1 MIATLQVVSRINIE
15 PHVQKVLRTLWHE
28 VCLYEGKN
36 VKNAT
41 LDIYVVGEGKIK
53 EVNKQYR
60 GIDKVTDVVSLD
72 FGVDELGAR
81 VAVIYIA
88 AAVLRRVALQMKHSF
103 EQEFVFIALH
113 GMLHVWGHDHEHV
126 DEEKKMLK
134 VKEILLQNFPRYSPL
149 LSTYRSRSLF
159 DS

>member
-1 MIATLQVVSRINIE
+1 MTATLQVVSRITIK

-28 VCLYEGKN
+28 VCLCEGGR
-36 VKNAT
+36 VKSAT

-53 EVNKQYR
+53 QVNKQYR

-72 FGVDELGAR
+72 FGVDKLGER
-81 VAVIYIA
+81 VGVIYIA
-88 AAVLRRVALQMKHSF
+88 AAVLSRMARKMKHSF

-113 GMLHVWGHDHEHV
+113 GMLHVWGYDHEHV
-126 DEEKKMLK
+126 DEEKEMLE